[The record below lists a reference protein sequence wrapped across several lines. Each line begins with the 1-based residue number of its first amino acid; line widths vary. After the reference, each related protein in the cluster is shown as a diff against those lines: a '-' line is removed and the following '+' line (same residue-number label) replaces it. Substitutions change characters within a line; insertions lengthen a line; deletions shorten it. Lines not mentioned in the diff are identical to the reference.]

1 MNPKGTDPCV
11 LIFKVGFIRI
21 LVSQRPTELF
31 IISNQSWLFVFSIS
45 SEFCVVWCH
54 YWRWSWSR
62 MSKMLCI
69 QLSSEYLS
77 SQGLFNVL
85 IFPFLSPTCVKINL
99 AFSHSFNLKSMLI
112 LLDKNTSYIHWFI
125 NPLIPNSDRHLISPY
140 SITTWLNTQVM
151 RIKEMNTNYQMSWFL
166 IKFSQLVAIWNM
178 RRIWMLILEFKGLI
192 LL

>member
-1 MNPKGTDPCV
+1 MLYDYLLCIKKTCHSGLELYLLYMNPKGTDPRV

-21 LVSQRPTELF
+21 LVSQRPMELF

-54 YWRWSWSR
+54 YWWWPWSR

-85 IFPFLSPTCVKINL
+85 IFPFSSPTCVKISL

-112 LLDKNTSYIHWFI
+112 LLYMNASYIHWFI
-125 NPLIPNSDRHLISPY
+125 NPLIKP
-140 SITTWLNTQVM
+140 Q
-151 RIKEMNTNYQMSWFL
+151 
-166 IKFSQLVAIWNM
+166 
-178 RRIWMLILEFKGLI
+178 
-192 LL
+192 